1 MICPSPMSGVAD
13 LSGLYL
19 CHCVDCGKPLKA
31 RGQPPAEPICRHCD
45 IIRAAPEGMRETI
58 RRTLQPL
65 PDGDAT
71 PGPTAPPIE
80 EQPVQMGLPIAAK
93 PSAAP

>member
-1 MICPSPMSGVAD
+1 MSTD
-13 LSGLYL
+13 RFRRGLAPRL
-19 CHCVDCGKPLKA
+19 QRLTA
-31 RGQPPAEPICRHCD
+31 INTM
-45 IIRAAPEGMRETI
+45 APEGMRETI

-65 PDGDAT
+65 LDGDAT